1 MVCLLPIITGLLL
14 RNDLPGQIPA
24 HFDFNG
30 NVDSY
35 SEKAEIVFFLPLLLL
50 AEHMMMVVLA
60 CLQKSE
66 GKIWRLLL
74 WLLPT
79 ISVCTSAVIYA
90 NALGYPVNIV
100 LFVEVLFGS
109 LIIMTGNYFPKCRQN
124 YIIGIRTPWTL
135 KDEENWH
142 STHRI
147 AGKMW
152 VMGGII
158 ILIAA
163 LALPSDLWALL
174 LDMAILFVFPVIYS
188 FSFHL
193 KKKYQHL

>member
-1 MVCLLPIITGLLL
+1 
-14 RNDLPGQIPA
+14 
-24 HFDFNG
+24 
-30 NVDSY
+30 
-35 SEKAEIVFFLPLLLL
+35 
-50 AEHMMMVVLA
+50 
-60 CLQKSE
+60 
-66 GKIWRLLL
+66 
-74 WLLPT
+74 
-79 ISVCTSAVIYA
+79 
-90 NALGYPVNIV
+90 
-100 LFVEVLFGS
+100 
-109 LIIMTGNYFPKCRQN
+109 MTGNYFPKCRQN